1 MRLEL
6 ARHPQRLQAKYPI
19 IIDELLALEEDSKQ
33 RGVAMMIKMMRELHE
48 QGRNSQYLVKMQS
61 SPVWELK
68 PTSRGGETG
77 GSRVYL
83 FLLDDDGAGI
93 VNCEIKAGNAPN
105 MATLRVVLEV
115 IEAYQQGAPVF
126 EEPDR

>member
-48 QGRNSQYLVKMQS
+48 QGRMMTA
-61 SPVWELK
+61 P
-68 PTSRGGETG
+68 
-77 GSRVYL
+77 GS
-83 FLLDDDGAGI
+83 
-93 VNCEIKAGNAPN
+93 
-105 MATLRVVLEV
+105 
-115 IEAYQQGAPVF
+115 
-126 EEPDR
+126 

>member
-6 ARHPQRLQAKYPI
+6 ARHPQRLQAKHPI
-19 IIDELLALEEDSKQ
+19 IIAELLVLAADSKQ
-33 RGVAMMIKMMRELHE
+33 RGVAMMIKMLRELHE

-77 GSRVYL
+77 GARVYL
-83 FLLDDDGAGI
+83 FLLEDDGAGI
-93 VNCEIKAGNAPN
+93 VNCEIKPGNAPD
-105 MATLRVVLEV
+105 METLRVVLEV
-115 IEAYQQGAPVF
+115 IEAYQQGVPVF
-126 EEPDR
+126 EEPHT